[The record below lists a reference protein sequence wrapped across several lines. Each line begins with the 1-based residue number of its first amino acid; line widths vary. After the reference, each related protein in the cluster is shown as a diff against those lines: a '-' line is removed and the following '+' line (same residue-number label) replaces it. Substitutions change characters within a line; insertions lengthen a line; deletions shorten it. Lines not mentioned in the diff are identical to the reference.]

1 MNHFPYEDH
10 HEKSSASL
18 DQASVEEIHRKVS
31 HDQRG
36 VYQDDLVDIKSRL
49 NTFHIF
55 SEDLGKI
62 HSSFNR
68 SSLQS
73 SSF

>member
-18 DQASVEEIHRKVS
+18 DQASFEEIHRKVS

-36 VYQDDLVDIKSRL
+36 VYHNDL
-49 NTFHIF
+49 
-55 SEDLGKI
+55 EDYQI
-62 HSSFNR
+62 
-68 SSLQS
+68 
-73 SSF
+73 